1 MGYAG
6 AMGRAARLAT
16 EVAIA
21 RGGAL
26 GLVMLACYVALAPAH
41 VVDGDNAEF
50 AALGAVGGGA
60 HPSGYPGYVLWL
72 RALAWLPAASPA
84 HAAAIATALLAALQI
99 VVLHAA
105 CRAWGARPVAATV
118 ATAVFAASPLA
129 LRYGSEAEAFAFN
142 GLVVACVLWLA
153 AAAGPLRG
161 WRRAAALGLVA
172 GLGLSGHLT
181 CALVAPVGVLGALR
195 GVREARRPG
204 AAAGA
209 AVVAL
214 GVGLLPYAYLFA
226 APDTVASWAHP
237 HDLGDLLAIFLRR
250 EYSGAAGLTGAG
262 GPVDVAGHLRLLAG
276 TLLRTWLWLLAPL
289 GLAAIAYCAA
299 RGARRPADAGA
310 GTAVSGTAGPGAGE
324 PRAGWIALGASWL
337 VAGPLLVLRFDLP
350 VGDFGIYA
358 VERFH
363 LLPAL
368 LLVVPVAAALDV
380 LWRVAL
386 PRATMTAAAG
396 TIVALVGA
404 VALVAIALPAL
415 AAARPRALEAGVH
428 NMLRTMPPRA
438 VILGHGDTLDT
449 ATRYA
454 QLALGERPDVNFVHW
469 TALPT
474 SWYRAKIA
482 AAGLAVPVGPGA
494 AVALAR
500 QLFAEGRPLFVDQT
514 HEPVGELARVFKLAP
529 YGFLMRVIPE
539 GTRAPSLDEV
549 VRDNQAL
556 FARFDLDYPRPS
568 VHQIHAAAMNQ
579 RYERTWRTLA
589 QALAA
594 SGDRDGAAG
603 AAAIAEQ
610 LAPTDD

>member
-1 MGYAG
+1 MRRAI
-6 AMGRAARLAT
+6 RAA
-16 EVAIA
+16 ID

-26 GLVMLACYVALAPAH
+26 GAVMLACYVALAPAY

-50 AALGAVGGGA
+50 SALGAIGGGA

-72 RALAWLPAASPA
+72 RALSWLPAASPA
-84 HAAAIATALLAALQI
+84 HAAAIATALVAALQV

-118 ATAVFAASPLA
+118 ATAVFAASPIA
-129 LRYGSEAEAFAFN
+129 LRYGSEAEAFAAN
-142 GLVVACVLWLA
+142 GLVVAGVLWLA

-181 CALVAPVGVLGALR
+181 CALVAPVGVLGAVR
-195 GVREARRPG
+195 GVREAERRG
-204 AAAGA
+204 AAA
-209 AVVAL
+209 AVAVAVAVAAL
-214 GVGLLPYAYLFA
+214 GVGLLPYAYLLV
-226 APDTVASWAHP
+226 APDTVASWARP
-237 HDLGDLLAIFLRR
+237 HDLGELYAIFTRR
-250 EYSGAAGLTGAG
+250 EYGGTAGFSGAG

-276 TLLRTWLWLLAPL
+276 TLLRTWLWLLAPVGVAL
-289 GLAAIAYCAA
+289 IVVRAVRGTARAA
-299 RGARRPADAGA
+299 GSGTSGGA
-310 GTAVSGTAGPGAGE
+310 GSGGAGLGAGE

-337 VAGPLLVLRFDLP
+337 LAGPLLVLRFDVP
-350 VGDFGIYA
+350 AAGDFGLYV

-368 LLVVPVAAALDV
+368 LLVVPVAVALDG
-380 LWRVAL
+380 LWRLAL
-386 PRATMTAAAG
+386 PRATMTATAG
-396 TIVALVGA
+396 TIITLVGA
-404 VALVAIALPAL
+404 GALVVVALPGL

-428 NMLRTMPPRA
+428 NMLRSMPPRA

-469 TALPT
+469 TALAAG
-474 SWYRAKIA
+474 WYRAKIA
-482 AAGLAVPVGPGA
+482 AAGVAVPPGPGA
-494 AVALAR
+494 AAALAR

-514 HEPVGELARVFKLAP
+514 HEPVTELSRAFKLYP
-529 YGFLMRVIPE
+529 YGFLMRVVPE
-539 GTRAPSLDEV
+539 GTPPPSLDQV

-568 VHQIHAAAMNQ
+568 IHQIHAAAMNQ

-594 SGDRDGAAG
+594 GGDRDGAAG
-603 AAAIAEQ
+603 AAAIADQ
-610 LAPTDD
+610 LAPTDE

>member
-1 MGYAG
+1 MRRAI
-6 AMGRAARLAT
+6 RAA
-16 EVAIA
+16 ID

-26 GLVMLACYVALAPAH
+26 GVVMLACYVALAPSY

-50 AALGAVGGGA
+50 SALGAIGGGA

-72 RALAWLPAASPA
+72 RALSWLPAGSPA
-84 HAAAIATALLAALQI
+84 HAAAIATAVVAALQV

-118 ATAVFAASPLA
+118 ATAVFAASPIA
-129 LRYGSEAEAFAFN
+129 LRYGSEAEAFASS
-142 GLVVACVLWLA
+142 GLVVAGVLWLA

-161 WRRAAALGLVA
+161 WWRAAALGLVA

-181 CALVAPVGVLGALR
+181 CALVAPVGVLGAVR
-195 GVREARRPG
+195 GVREAERR
-204 AAAGA
+204 AAAAAA
-209 AVVAL
+209 AVIAL
-214 GVGLLPYAYLFA
+214 GAGLLPYAYLFV
-226 APDTVASWAHP
+226 APDTVASWARP
-237 HDLGDLLAIFLRR
+237 HDLGDLLAIFTRR
-250 EYSGAAGLTGAG
+250 EYGGTAGFSGAG

-276 TLLRTWLWLLAPL
+276 TLLRTWLWLLAPV
-289 GLAAIAYCAA
+289 GVAMIVVRAV
-299 RGARRPADAGA
+299 RGTARR
-310 GTAVSGTAGPGAGE
+310 SGAGE

-337 VAGPLLVLRFDLP
+337 LAGPLLVLRFDVP
-350 VGDFGIYA
+350 AVGDFGLYV

-368 LLVVPVAAALDV
+368 LLVVPVAVALDG
-380 LWRVAL
+380 LWRLAL
-386 PRATMTAAAG
+386 PRATMTATAG

-404 VALVAIALPAL
+404 GALVVAALPGL

-428 NMLRTMPPRA
+428 NMLRSMPPRA

-469 TALPT
+469 TALAAG
-474 SWYRAKIA
+474 WYRAKVA
-482 AAGLAVPVGPGA
+482 AAGVAVPVGPGA

-514 HEPVGELARVFKLAP
+514 HEPVIELARAFKLYP
-529 YGFLMRVIPE
+529 YGFLMRVVPD
-539 GTRAPSLDEV
+539 GTPAPSLDQV

-568 VHQIHAAAMNQ
+568 IHQIHAAAMNQ

-589 QALAA
+589 QALADG
-594 SGDRDGAAG
+594 GDRDGAAG
-603 AAAIAEQ
+603 AAAIADQ
-610 LAPTDD
+610 LAPSDE